1 MRRKK
6 VQRERA
12 EAMGSDLLSGDRGRH
27 RGLTPAYS
35 PFSKQDMDKI
45 IAATFELMS
54 EIGVGFELDAA
65 LTDRLARAG
74 CEVSPDGVVKFPVEL
89 IRKSLGTA
97 AKSVKLWNRGGTSA
111 IEVDN
116 DHTWFMPGMT
126 CIKIYDESIGE
137 ARQSGRE
144 DLATAT
150 RVSDAMPNI
159 DAVCITCKNVDESNI
174 HGEIDEFA
182 VLSENTTKPLMY
194 LCENAESLGVVIE
207 MAAAIRGGRE
217 ELFEKSYFMHLVT
230 PLPLYYAKPHIDQI
244 VEAAEAGVPLAV
256 GTVTIGGA
264 TAPIT
269 IAGCVVHSL
278 ATDLTGIVLSQIVR
292 EGSYCSGATDASFME
307 VATGAIGA
315 PSQSELAEMAMCEI
329 SRSLGIQRVTST
341 AGWSLSRR
349 FDQDAAAEISGN
361 MMLAFYS
368 RPAICPY
375 LGTIDEGITFS
386 LHGLLFGD
394 ELAGLLRRMWRGIE
408 VSDDM
413 LAMEMTRKEGPRGNY
428 LAHEHTAKYCRR
440 ETWNARY
447 WGARYPTASGGLPD
461 EDLFER
467 IDHELQEILRNHR
480 PEPLSEA
487 LQNEMRSIREK
498 FRQSYVAS
506 D

>member
-1 MRRKK
+1 M
-6 VQRERA
+6 
-12 EAMGSDLLSGDRGRH
+12 DR
-27 RGLTPAYS
+27 
-35 PFSKQDMDKI
+35 I
-45 IAATFELMS
+45 VAATFELMS
-54 EIGVGFELDAA
+54 DTGVGFELDAA
-65 LTDRLARAG
+65 LVDRFSQAG
-74 CEVSPDGVVKFPVEL
+74 CDVSPEGVVKFPVEL

-97 AKSVKLWNRGGTSA
+97 AKSVKLWDRGGTAA
-111 IEVDN
+111 IEIDN

-126 CIKIYDESIGE
+126 CIKIYDDAAGA

-159 DAVCITCKNVDESNI
+159 DAVCIACKNIDESNI

-182 VLSENTTKPLMY
+182 VMAENTTKPLLY
-194 LCENAESLGVVIE
+194 LCENAESLGVAIE

-217 ELFEKSYFMHLVT
+217 ELSEKPYFMHLVT

-244 VEAAEAGVPLAV
+244 IEAAEAGVPLAV

-278 ATDLTGIVLSQIVR
+278 ATDIAGIVLAQIVR
-292 EGSYCSGATDASFME
+292 EGSFCGGSTDAGFME
-307 VATGAIGA
+307 VATGAIGG
-315 PSQSELAEMAMCEI
+315 PSQSHLAEMAMCEI
-329 SRSLGIQRVTST
+329 CRSLGIMRITST

-349 FDQDAAAEISGN
+349 FDQDAAAEIAAN
-361 MMLAFYS
+361 MTHAFYS
-368 RPAICPY
+368 RPAVCPY
-375 LGTIDEGITFS
+375 MGTIDEGITFS
-386 LHGLLFGD
+386 LHALLFAD

-413 LAMEMTRKEGPRGNY
+413 LAMEMTREQGPRGNY

-447 WGARYPTASGGLPD
+447 LGAKYPTASGGLPD
-461 EDLFER
+461 EELFER

-480 PEPLSEA
+480 PDPLPETTRDE
-487 LQNEMRSIREK
+487 LRSIREA
-498 FRQSYVAS
+498 FRRTYAAPS
-506 D
+506 